1 MLEALENRCLPSAVH
16 LTVTSLADSGPG
28 TLRAAIETADAGTS
42 ADKFTIGFASG
53 LTGTIDLQNALPDLK
68 RSIEIQ
74 GPGASSLTV
83 EPAVGV
89 SLTAPIFTV
98 DFAQVVTLSGLT
110 IANGNDGGILNL
122 EGRLTVEGSSISGNS
137 ADFGAGIRNDFGLL
151 TVEDSSISGN
161 FTTTFSSFHNLGG
174 GIWNNYTATV
184 SNSTLENNSA
194 GEGGGIVNYGPFSTL
209 TVSNCTVWGNSAN
222 AGGGIF
228 ADNGTLT
235 VSNSSL
241 DRNFAVRD
249 GGGIANGGTLTV
261 SDSTMDGNSTD
272 GIGGAIVNSETFL
285 TVINS
290 TLTGNSAVEGAG
302 IYNAFFGTL
311 DVRGCKFSANTASD
325 SGGGVYN
332 AGAATFQDC
341 TLSGNTAGSAG
352 GGLFNAASGTVTAE
366 DSTFLENVAPLGADI
381 YNLGALTLNDC
392 TVGVI
397 GP

>member
-28 TLRAAIETADAGTS
+28 TLRAAIQTADAGTS

-53 LTGTIDLQNALPDLK
+53 LTGAIHLQGALPDLSK
-68 RSIEIQ
+68 SIEIR

-83 EPAVGV
+83 EPAAGV

-98 DFAQVVTLSGLT
+98 DSVPTVTLSGLT
-110 IANGNDGGILNL
+110 IANGYDGGILNR
-122 EGRLTVEGSSISGNS
+122 GFLTVEGSSISGNS
-137 ADFGAGIRNDFGLL
+137 ANFGAGIRNDFGVL
-151 TVEDSSISGN
+151 TVEGSSISGN
-161 FTTTFSSFHNLGG
+161 FTTAFGFDNLGG
-174 GIWNNYTATV
+174 GIWNSGTATV

-194 GEGGGIVNYGPFSTL
+194 WAGGGISNVGPFSTL
-209 TVSNCTVWGNSAN
+209 TVSNSIVCGNSAN
-222 AGGGIF
+222 FGGGIF
-228 ADNGTLT
+228 ANNGTLT
-235 VSNSSL
+235 VSNSSMY
-241 DRNFAVRD
+241 RNFAVQG
-249 GGGIANGGTLTV
+249 GGGIFNIGGTLTI
-261 SDSTMDGNSTD
+261 SNSSMDGNSAT
-272 GIGGAIVNSETFL
+272 
-285 TVINS
+285 
-290 TLTGNSAVEGAG
+290 EGAG
-302 IYNAFFGTL
+302 IYNTGLL

-332 AGAATFQDC
+332 AGTATFQDC

-352 GGLFNAASGTVTAE
+352 GGLFNDASGTVTAE
-366 DSTFLENVAPLGADI
+366 DSTFLNNVAPLGADI